1 MRVPQKTPAPQT
13 TGMENSDG
21 GFHGRRVLVIG
32 GGGIGGQVCR
42 DMAAAGA
49 RVYFTYHR
57 KAAAAQLLADSLPA
71 GSCAGFAALDAADDG
86 AVRQLVR
93 EAAKTMGGLD
103 TLIVTS
109 GHRHELALFHEMP
122 AENAADILAVELTG
136 PMNAVR
142 AVLPAMRDSGFG
154 RIVLVGSDSGKSG
167 SAGDAASSAARGGL
181 IALAKSLAR
190 ENAVMDITVN
200 VVCPGPTDT
209 ELLAGMTSAQ
219 GLTGKV
225 MNAIVRA
232 VPKRR
237 TGTVAE
243 IARAVIFLAH
253 VDSGFM
259 TGQAVSVSGGLTMQ

>member
-1 MRVPQKTPAPQT
+1 MTVPPTRPAPQT
-13 TGMENSDG
+13 TQTGSSDG
-21 GFHGRRVLVIG
+21 DFRGRRVVVIG

-49 RVYFTYHR
+49 RIYFTYHHN
-57 KAAAAQLLADSLPA
+57 AAMAQLLADSLPE
-71 GSCAGFAALDAADDG
+71 GSCAGFGALDASDDG
-86 AVRQLVR
+86 AVRSLVQDAAR
-93 EAAKTMGGLD
+93 EMGGLD
-103 TLIVTS
+103 TLIVTA
-109 GHRHELALFHEMP
+109 GHRHELALFHETP
-122 AENAADILAVELTG
+122 AASAAEILAVELAG

-142 AVLPAMRDSGFG
+142 AVLPAMRTSGFG
-154 RIVLVGSDSGKSG
+154 RIVLVGSDSGKTG
-167 SAGDAASSAARGGL
+167 SAGDAASSAARGGVV
-181 IALAKSLAR
+181 ALAKSLAR
-190 ENAVMDITVN
+190 ETAVMDITVN

-209 ELLAGMTSAQ
+209 DLLAGMTSAQ

-243 IARAVIFLAH
+243 IVRVIVFLAH
-253 VDSGFM
+253 KDSGFI